1 MTGSPPLPVWRS
13 AGLAAATLASPFIL
27 FAADRGLLALVSR
40 TTPGLV
46 EPVLARPASFVVCGL
61 LFLWL
66 VGSRSRLPVQPWS
79 RAWPPM
85 LCVCLVGAAV
95 AAGGVALGA
104 TGPVL
109 PGTALIGFLA
119 LGLMAEEWLFRGVV
133 FETFLRLTPWGTAG
147 AVWGSAI
154 LFAGSHFGYHSFQPT
169 PAAWA
174 QVGFTLVMG
183 LALGWLRLRSGRIV
197 PGALAHLSINA
208 AGLIAAAIVA

>member
-1 MTGSPPLPVWRS
+1 MAGTLPLPVWRS

-27 FAADRGLLALVSR
+27 FAVDRGLLAFVAANA
-40 TTPGLV
+40 PGLV
-46 EPVLARPASFVVCGL
+46 DPVLARPASFAACGL
-61 LFLWL
+61 LFLLL
-66 VGSRSRLPVQPWS
+66 VGSRSLLPVQPWS
-79 RAWPPM
+79 RARGPT
-85 LCVCLVGAAV
+85 LCVCLVAAAV

-133 FETFLRLTPWGTAG
+133 FETFLRLTRWGSAG
-147 AVWGSAI
+147 AVWGSAF
-154 LFAGSHFGYHSFQPT
+154 LFAVSHFGYHSFQPT

-174 QVGFTLVMG
+174 QVGFTFVMG
-183 LALGWLRLRSGRIV
+183 LALGWLRLRSGRII

-208 AGLIAAAIVA
+208 AGLMATAILT

>member
-1 MTGSPPLPVWRS
+1 MAGSQPLPVWRS

-27 FAADRGLLALVSR
+27 FAADRGLLAFVAANA
-40 TTPGLV
+40 PGLV
-46 EPVLARPASFVVCGL
+46 EPVLARPASFAACGL

-66 VGSRSRLPVQPWS
+66 VGSRSLLPVQPWS
-79 RAWPPM
+79 RAWGPT

-147 AVWGSAI
+147 AVWGSAF
-154 LFAGSHFGYHSFQPT
+154 LFAVSHFGYHSFQAT

-174 QVGFTLVMG
+174 QVGFTFVMG

-208 AGLIAAAIVA
+208 AGLIAAAILT

>member
-1 MTGSPPLPVWRS
+1 MAGTLPLPVWRS

-27 FAADRGLLALVSR
+27 FAVDRGLLAFVAANA
-40 TTPGLV
+40 PGLV
-46 EPVLARPASFVVCGL
+46 DPVLARPASFAACGL
-61 LFLWL
+61 LFLLL
-66 VGSRSRLPVQPWS
+66 VGSRSLLPVQPWS
-79 RAWPPM
+79 RARGPT
-85 LCVCLVGAAV
+85 LCVCLVTAAV

-133 FETFLRLTPWGTAG
+133 FETFLRLTRWGSAG
-147 AVWGSAI
+147 AVWGSAF
-154 LFAGSHFGYHSFQPT
+154 LFAVSHFGYHSFQPT

-174 QVGFTLVMG
+174 QVGFTFVMG
-183 LALGWLRLRSGRIV
+183 LALGWLRLRSGRII

-208 AGLIAAAIVA
+208 AGLMATAILT

>member
-1 MTGSPPLPVWRS
+1 M
-13 AGLAAATLASPFIL
+13 AAP
-27 FAADRGLLALVSR
+27 DLVA
-40 TTPGLV
+40 
-46 EPVLARPASFVVCGL
+46 PVLARPGSFAACSL
-61 LFLWL
+61 LFLYL

-79 RAWPPM
+79 RAGRPT

-95 AAGGVALGA
+95 AALGVAFGA

-133 FETFLRLTPWGTAG
+133 FEAFLRLTPWGAAG

-154 LFAGSHFGYHSFQPT
+154 LFAVSHFGYHSFQPT

-174 QVGFTLVMG
+174 QVAFTFPMG
-183 LALGWLRLRSGRIV
+183 LALGWLRVRSGRIV

-208 AGLIAAAIVA
+208 AGLIAAAILT

>member
-1 MTGSPPLPVWRS
+1 MTRPPPLPLWRS

-27 FAADRGLLALVSR
+27 FATDRGLLAWAAT
-40 TTPGLV
+40 TTPDLV
-46 EPVLARPASFVVCGL
+46 DAVLARPSSFAACGL

-66 VGSRSRLPVQPWS
+66 VGSRSLLPVQPWS
-79 RAWPPM
+79 RAWRPT
-85 LCVCLVGAAV
+85 LRVCFVGTAV

-119 LGLMAEEWLFRGVV
+119 LGLMAEEWLFRGVA
-133 FETFLRLTPWGTAG
+133 FEALLRLSPWGSAG
-147 AVWGSAI
+147 AVWGSAA
-154 LFAGSHFGYHSFQPT
+154 LFAVSHFGYHSFQPT
-169 PAAWA
+169 LAAWA
-174 QVGFTLVMG
+174 QVGFTFVMG

-208 AGLIAAAIVA
+208 AGLIAAAVLT